1 MSDNNANNADQNQQ
15 GSLLDAASNA
25 AGILGGHAQLAQGAT
40 QEQIGNLLNSDE
52 WKKSGIDLKGDAA
65 DNIKKAYDDFKA
77 QGGSDQDLINKFS
90 SAADKGE

>member
-1 MSDNNANNADQNQQ
+1 MSENNANNNQQ
-15 GSLLDAASNA
+15 GNLIDAASNA

-65 DNIKKAYDDFKA
+65 ENIKKAYDDFKA
-77 QGGSDQDLINKFS
+77 QGGNDQDLINKFS
-90 SAADKGE
+90 SVADKGG